1 MVAVSLSGELTGNC
15 TVVDDLGRTNRVLDK
30 VVDKDDAGLETR
42 GCDKGELSQ
51 TAGTARKQCRKGEK
65 KGAAVTRIEFEK
77 GPSHMERPE

>member
-1 MVAVSLSGELTGNC
+1 MVSVSLNRELTGNR

-42 GCDKGELSQ
+42 GYGQGELGQ
-51 TAGTARKQCRKGEK
+51 AAGTAREQCRKGEK
-65 KGAAVTRIEFEK
+65 KGAAVTRIELEN